1 MLPLSVIKSLVPGH
15 ARGHDLSVTELLGKT
30 GSSWKFQIGVLHTA
44 PVSPIPFKPLV
55 ADLLNPSCPY
65 LLGRKPGHKHPA
77 QQPDYTVNWGQGL
90 RVEVEIRTGAQGQ
103 DLGPHLIIGGS
114 SVVKRRNSPRIL
126 FSRDHG
132 SSVCCIP
139 PTTAF
144 GKSQGERL
152 LCWVRGSSRLAR
164 PLLNNQEL
172 RSS

>member
-15 ARGHDLSVTELLGKT
+15 ARGHDLSVTELLGKA

-55 ADLLNPSCPY
+55 ADWLNPSCPY

-114 SVVKRRNSPRIL
+114 SVLKRRDSPRIL

-144 GKSQGERL
+144 GKSHGERL